1 MAKYRNKKV
10 IVDGI
15 EFDSKREAKR
25 WSELRILE
33 RAGEIQHL
41 SRQVKFVLIPTQ
53 REPGTIGKRGGVKQG
68 KLIEKECA
76 YIADFFYM
84 ENGVPVVEDAKGYR
98 TEVFKIK
105 KKLMLYVHGI
115 RVKEI

>member
-1 MAKYRNKKV
+1 MSKYRSKKV
-10 IVDGI
+10 IVDGK

-25 WSELRILE
+25 YKELVLLE

-53 REPGTIGKRGGVKQG
+53 REQGTIGKRGGVKQG

-76 YIADFFYM
+76 YYADFFYM

>member
-1 MAKYRNKKV
+1 MAKYRSKKV

-15 EFDSKREAKR
+15 VFDSKREAKR
-25 WSELRILE
+25 YQELVLLE
-33 RAGEIQHL
+33 RAGKIQHL

-53 REPGTIGKRGGVKQG
+53 REQGTIGKRGGVKQG

-76 YIADFFYM
+76 YYADFFYM